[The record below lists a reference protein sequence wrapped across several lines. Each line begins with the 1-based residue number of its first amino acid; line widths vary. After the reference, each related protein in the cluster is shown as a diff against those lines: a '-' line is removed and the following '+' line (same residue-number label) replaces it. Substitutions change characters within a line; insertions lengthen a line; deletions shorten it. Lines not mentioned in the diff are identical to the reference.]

1 MIESILPY
9 IEKQA
14 TILTPNRRL
23 AATLHQLFDHHQQQ
37 LGRKTWQ
44 TPDILPLA
52 SWLQRLWHDDTA
64 SHFDNHPRLLT
75 SAQEQFLWEK
85 ILTEA
90 EESPLLL
97 QVSQTA
103 DLARSARGLLKQ
115 WRVNI
120 THPIFETAYDY
131 LALKKWIQTFE
142 TECRTHNW
150 LDSAALLDVLEEK
163 IQKNRILLPKEIVLI
178 GFNEISPQLNA
189 FIQTCEMNNTRVQQ
203 TTFQLH
209 ASKSFKIALADQ
221 DTELYTLAR
230 WAKALHA
237 QFPEAKIGCVIPTLD
252 KIRGRVSQIFT
263 EVFATDGTYQIDP
276 QAAPFNISAGRP
288 LQAFPV
294 VHAALTLLSL
304 YKQKTSSDTLT
315 SVLTTPFIGEAE
327 SERIKRAHFDAALRK
342 DNINTL
348 NLRDALVMSDVEKR
362 NNIRLQCPAL
372 TKRLIAYYDML
383 AQQPQKMPFSAWA
396 VTFNALLT
404 RLGWPGERSISSE
417 EYQTVH
423 AWLELLREL
432 QQLDQVSAHVS
443 YHTALQTVYKM
454 ATTSTFQPKT
464 PETPIQVL
472 GMLEAAGLP
481 FDYLWVTGM
490 DDMAWPPQPKP
501 NPFIPKRLQRELNMP
516 HATAERELIYCEQMT
531 KQLQQ
536 SASQS
541 IFSYAEKC
549 EELEVNVSPLI
560 KDFQHLSN
568 SYLELSEWVLTQE
581 KIWLARNMTVWLD
594 EQAPNYQGQQKVLGG
609 VDVIK
614 QQALCP
620 FKAFAKWR
628 LHAREL
634 ETTLPG
640 LRPQDRGTIVHA
652 VLERVWLKLKDHA
665 TLCETPS
672 ESLQVLIREC
682 VDEAFVTYPNS
693 RSHYQAY
700 INLEK
705 ARLCKLV
712 WDWLQIEKKRD
723 PFSVVTSEK
732 STEITLNELTY
743 SVRVDRIDEVLPN
756 KKLIIDYKTG
766 KNNDT
771 NDWFTTRPEEP
782 QLPLYTLIDP
792 EQTVGITFAQLSAV
806 KPGFKGVSGTK
817 LDIDGVSL
825 VTEIKKA
832 ESDNWVQQI
841 ESWKITLQNLSSD
854 FQQGVAHVDPKHP
867 VETCN
872 YCKLQPLCRIHE
884 ENAIR
889 EDKRSSRSLQS

>member
-37 LGRKTWQ
+37 LGWKTWQ
-44 TPDILPLA
+44 TPDILPLT
-52 SWLQRLWHDDTA
+52 SWVQRLWHDDTA
-64 SHFDNHPRLLT
+64 NHFDNHPLLLT
-75 SAQEQFLWEK
+75 SSQEQFLWEK

-90 EESPLLL
+90 DESPLLL
-97 QVSQTA
+97 QLSQTA

-115 WRVNI
+115 WRVSI
-120 THPIFETAYDY
+120 AHPIFETAYDY
-131 LALKKWIQTFE
+131 LALKKWIETFE
-142 TECRTHNW
+142 NACRTNHW
-150 LDSAALLDVLEEK
+150 LDSASLLDVVEER
-163 IQKNRILLPKEIVLI
+163 IQENRIVLPSELVLI

-189 FIQTCEMNNTRVQQ
+189 FIKTCEVHNTRVHQ
-203 TTFQLH
+203 TTFHQDE
-209 ASKSFKIALADQ
+209 SKSFKIGLADQ

-230 WAKALHA
+230 WAKAHHGR
-237 QFPEAKIGCVIPTLD
+237 FPEAKIGCVIPTLD
-252 KIRGRVSQIFT
+252 KIRGRVSQIFA
-263 EVFATDGTYQIDP
+263 EVFAADGTYQIDP

-294 VHAALTLLSL
+294 IHAALILLSL
-304 YKQKTSSDTLT
+304 YKHKTSSDTLT

-327 SERIKRAHFDAALRK
+327 SERIKRANFDASLRK
-342 DNINTL
+342 ENINTL
-348 NLRDALVMSDVEKR
+348 NIREALAMPDVEKR
-362 NNIRLQCPAL
+362 NNIRQQCPAL
-372 TKRLIAYYDML
+372 AKRLAAYYELL
-383 AQQPQKMPFSAWA
+383 AQQPQKMSFSAWA
-396 VTFNALLT
+396 ATFNALLT
-404 RLGWPGERSISSE
+404 QLGWPGERSISSE

-423 AWLELLREL
+423 AWLDLLREL
-432 QQLDQVSAHVS
+432 ERLDQVSDHVT
-443 YHTALQTVYKM
+443 YHTALQTVNKM
-454 ATTSTFQPKT
+454 ASTSTFQPKT

-516 HATAERELIYCEQMT
+516 HATAERELVYCEQMT

-549 EELEVNVSPLI
+549 DELEVNMSPLI
-560 KDFQHLSN
+560 KDFHHLSA
-568 SYLELSEWVLTQE
+568 SHLELSEWMLAQD
-581 KIWLARNMTVWLD
+581 KIWQAKNVTNCLD
-594 EQAPNYQGQQKVLGG
+594 DKAPNYQGNQKVMGG

-634 ETTLPG
+634 ESTLPG

-665 TLCETPS
+665 TLCETPT
-672 ESLQVLIREC
+672 ESLHVLIREC
-682 VDEAFVTYPNS
+682 VEEAFLTYPNS
-693 RSHYQAY
+693 RSHYHQY

-723 PFSVVTSEK
+723 PFRVLTSEK

-743 SVRVDRIDEVLPN
+743 SIRVDRIDEVLPN

-771 NDWFTTRPEEP
+771 NNWFTTRPEEP

-792 EQTVGITFAQLSAV
+792 NQTIGITFAQVSTI

-817 LDIDGVSL
+817 LDIDGIKL
-825 VTEIKKA
+825 VTDTMKA
-832 ESDNWVQQI
+832 EGETWESQI
-841 ESWKITLQNLSSD
+841 QSWQVTLQNLSRD
-854 FQQGVAHVDPKHP
+854 FQQGVAHVDPKNP
-867 VETCN
+867 IETCN

-884 ENAIR
+884 EIEVR
-889 EDKRSSRSLQS
+889 EEKI